1 MKVRR
6 LYELINRYS
15 RSLDDEILFSD
26 SNDNELKLAD
36 IDGDDGQLYI
46 IFEQAGD
53 IGWEERSIELWHI

>member
-15 RSLDDEILFSD
+15 GSLNDEILFSD

-36 IDGDDGQLYI
+36 IDGDDGQILI
-46 IFEQAGD
+46 VFEQAGD
-53 IGWEERSIELWHI
+53 IGWEE